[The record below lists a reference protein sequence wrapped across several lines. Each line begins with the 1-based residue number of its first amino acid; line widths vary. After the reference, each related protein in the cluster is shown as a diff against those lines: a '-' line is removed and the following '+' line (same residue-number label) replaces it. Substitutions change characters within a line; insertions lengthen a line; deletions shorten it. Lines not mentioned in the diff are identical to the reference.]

1 MVKDKVKIDIP
12 VGPLEGSIRALDRV
26 LGSMST
32 IANKLV
38 GVGGLDP
45 IALIALAG
53 TLTVGVIRDMQKRQ
67 EDYERF
73 IRKERGLKTH
83 EQYLQWQAADRIA
96 TRMSYRGDTN

>member
-1 MVKDKVKIDIP
+1 MT
-12 VGPLEGSIRALDRV
+12 S
-26 LGSMST
+26 
-32 IANKLV
+32 IANRLI

-45 IALIALAG
+45 AALIALAA
-53 TLTVGVIRDMQKRQ
+53 TLTVGLIRDIQKNQ

-83 EQYLQWQAADRIA
+83 EQYLQWQEADRTA